1 MMLQKRGKD
10 TERKIQ
16 GDGKSE
22 KKKERDEER
31 DKREKEGEFE
41 SLRERV

>member
-1 MMLQKRGKD
+1 MLQKRGKD

-16 GDGKSE
+16 IDGKSE

-31 DKREKEGEFE
+31 DREEEKKGE
-41 SLRERV
+41 RGRV